1 MKKLT
6 KEDIERLPVETKND
20 VYETLKSY
28 NEANIIFE
36 DGKYKVTTWTGVYST
51 YSKDFKFVG
60 VITKDVLYSIEE
72 QIINYMESF
81 HEYHPLY
88 KGKRNYEMLRSIEGN
103 WNVKFKLKDGELCMI

>member
-6 KEDIERLPVETKND
+6 KEDIERLPLETKND

-51 YSKDFKFVG
+51 YS
-60 VITKDVLYSIEE
+60 KDVLYSIEE

-103 WNVKFKLKDGELCMI
+103 WNAKFKLKDGELCII